1 LLPER
6 NGEAVEEAVAIRH
19 PDAAIP
25 ECVKPSRKPLTFHSF
40 VLAKSEERKGE

>member
-6 NGEAVEEAVAIRH
+6 NGEAVEEAIAIRH
-19 PDAAIP
+19 SDAAMP
-25 ECVKPSRKPLTFHSF
+25 ECVKLLTFDSF